1 MKYDF
6 SLRCIVVLCP
16 PKGKRATLPGMA
28 ERKKG
33 LCVPSTI
40 VVLMFESSREDCCSE
55 EIKAV
60 ASPRAV
66 HLH

>member
-1 MKYDF
+1 M
-6 SLRCIVVLCP
+6 VVLCP
-16 PKGKRATLPGMA
+16 PKGKNYPSWNGR
-28 ERKKG
+28 EKG